1 MKKKII
7 PIVLIVALLG
17 VAGFFAGKVLLKQGE
32 KVAAT
37 WYSNEETEFV
47 IETAEQLYELAQLS
61 EKNDFTGQTFKL
73 GTNLVLNEGNATDWA
88 EKGPEKNWYPIEN
101 FNGTFDGQGY
111 TISGLYSKVDYQ
123 ATGLFIN
130 TGSKSVIRD
139 FKLVNSYIEAKDS
152 FGTAAVV
159 GGNKNAG
166 QFEKIYTDA
175 IIDCDGRYTGGIIS
189 ILSGNCSISEC
200 QFDGIIYRHL
210 FNDIAGGVVAAV
222 ATGRTTMEHCLFSG
236 TIYQDRTF
244 YGYAKQHAKLG
255 GLCGPVEGT
264 SALTLKDCLSV
275 GVIETKAT
283 SQIGAAVGFVSQSST
298 TVFDVVFTSTDTYR
312 LNIGSNELYTTGSPI
327 LLQADMLKGNNAYV
341 WTNLDYENYW
351 TIVEDSTPQLQYF
364 ADKKANTEGIERKYD
379 ISWYNETEKEYTLT
393 TIEQMYGLS
402 LLSACKDFT
411 GVTIKLGNDITLNQG
426 DAATWSEKAP
436 EYTWIPILSWE
447 GIFDGQ
453 GHTISGLY
461 KVGGTG
467 IALFGETKSSSEIR
481 NLSVKNS
488 YFANKTD
495 TDNLAIGG
503 VVGQGG
509 GILHTLYS
517 DVIIESTGLRAGG
530 IVGFVN
536 CKDSDTEIT
545 NCWYNGK
552 ITMYEKT
559 GCCAGGIL
567 GQSYSNTNM
576 MACLNTGVITGG
588 GGNRIGGLVGNIGG
602 ASVNKVENCLSVG
615 KVTNSGG
622 SQTGSFVGITST
634 SATAEVYDT
643 YTSLESATN
652 VIGSLKLGT
661 YVGYASKI
669 PTINLTGNGGY
680 EWTNLDFKDYWTIVK
695 DGTPVLK
702 SFASTNLSTAGLTKK
717 FDLSWYKEDATSY
730 TIADSKD
737 LYGLA
742 ILAGGGITFEG
753 KTIKVA
759 ADIAV
764 NAGDASTWATVAP
777 SNPWI
782 PIQAFYGTFD
792 GQGHTISGLYKTD
805 GTKVGL
811 FATTLDTA
819 TVKNLS
825 LKNSYFANM
834 TETGNVTI
842 GGVAGIGGGTFDNI
856 YSDVILA
863 STGVRLGGIV
873 GLVNYDGTKINNCWY
888 NGTIDLYEKTGQC
901 GGGIVGQIYKE
912 TTLNACLNTGTITG
926 RGGNRIGG
934 LIGNIGGVSTVTTK
948 NSLNVGKVTNSGSQ
962 TGGFVGVVSTQA
974 TAIIDGVYVTEESNA
989 SALGYTKIGMFEG
1002 YAVRLPKEKMIGVGG
1017 YQWTNLD
1024 FKNNWT
1030 IVQEDTPMLK
1040 SFVTSSISTAGLEKK
1055 FDTSW
1060 YDETKES
1067 YVISDAKDLWGL
1079 AMIASG
1085 GIDFKN
1091 KEIKVSE
1098 NISVNTG
1105 DATTWATTAPEDTW
1119 IPIKGFAGTFN
1130 GQGHSISGLYKKGGT
1145 KLGLFGDTTKDAV
1158 VKNLV
1163 VENSY
1168 FANLSSTGNVGI
1180 GGVAGQGGGT
1190 FDTIYVDI
1198 IMEANGLRVGGIIG
1212 YIGVKGTDIR
1222 NCWYAGTINMRQKGS
1237 CAGGI
1242 AGQIYYDTII
1252 TNCLNSGSIT
1262 GEGGNRIGGVV
1273 GNPGGNSVVK
1283 VAETLNVGTIKNSGS
1298 QTGSLVGVVSTSATL
1313 QIESVYV
1320 TTESSANAIGSTK
1333 IGTIKGEATSV
1344 NAADIYCHK
1353 AKENAAGLDYDNVW
1367 STLTKRTPIL
1377 ASFAIKAPEIV
1388 YEGVVADTSWYNETD
1403 KEFTLTTKEQL
1414 YGLTE
1419 LSCCEDFKDV
1429 TIHLGNDIV
1438 VNEGNA
1444 SEWGTTAPEYAWECI
1459 QTFAGT
1465 FDGHGYTIS
1474 GLYQSAASGS
1484 KGLFLATTEDSEIR
1498 DLRLENSYFENTSI
1512 NNSTGRVASIAA
1524 YGAGRYDTIYSNA
1537 ILKNNRKLTGG
1548 IVADATTE
1556 YGDLEITN
1564 CLFAGEIITDS
1575 TLARDYVFGGIV
1587 GWARNEKT
1595 SIENCM
1601 FNGKIHYGTNN
1612 SRIAGIV
1619 ARNGSG
1625 TIATKTKID
1634 SVLVEGTITGTSNT
1648 ATGQYIGAIYG
1659 QISGGTIDVSNAYSG
1674 NSVYKNENVSVDVVL
1689 VEPAGLTTLTRA
1701 ELDGENALTN
1711 ASGLWEN
1718 SNTSWTTQAWHPVLT
1733 SFYWYNQDELL
1744 IRDAAEL
1751 YDFVVKSKTDNF
1763 LNKTVKLGADI
1774 TVNRGSTSEEVSKLA
1789 NGTVTKWTPIG
1800 LNGST
1805 INAFAGTFDGQ
1816 GHSISGLYQVGES
1829 GSKGLF
1835 IATTSGSKVMNL
1847 KLVNSYFAN
1856 TNIANSTGR
1865 VGAIAAYGAGT
1876 FDGIYCDVL
1885 LKNNRKLT
1893 GGIVGDA
1900 TTTYGDLEV
1909 KNCWFAGEIVTDS
1922 TLAKD
1927 YTFGG
1932 IVGWARNNKTTIT
1945 DCLFTGTIDYGT
1957 NNTRIAG
1964 ILGRN
1969 GTTGVDTETTIN
1981 NVIVAGSITGTTNT
1995 ASGQYIGYVYGQ
2007 KSVGT
2012 IVVTNTY
2019 ADSSVY
2025 ANKNT
2030 EVTVVL
2036 NKDGLKNGE
2045 TQDLSKSTTNSLFGD
2060 NVNWVDTD
2068 AYDHPILENFK
2079 ETEAK
2084 GALLVISTAD
2094 ELYDFA
2100 KRSQT
2105 YDFKGVTIQLGADIT
2120 VNAGDSSEKIKE
2132 LTNPIKW
2139 TPIGTKTVPFAGIFD
2154 GQGYTISGVY
2164 CADES
2169 SEKGLFLATAP
2180 TSVIKNLRFVNS
2192 YIATTK
2198 VATSAKRTAGIA
2210 AYGEGLF
2217 DSIYCNVLVEN
2228 NTVVTGGIVADM
2240 QGLGG
2245 NLEIKNC
2252 WFAGTLKSANTSK
2265 KDVSLGGIIGWA
2277 RNCEKA
2283 TITDCLFTGTID
2295 YGTEKGTS
2303 NVYAAGIVGR
2313 TQTTQIEMTRVLSV
2327 GTIKGSGGKNV
2338 DAICNDT
2345 STICNSVYENVIS
2358 ETDITIST
2366 KPSSVGSLS
2375 SSQLSGDVAKE
2386 AGNADGLFAG
2396 DGATYWKTGDKYPV
2410 LSGLIK

>member
-32 KVAAT
+32 KAAAT

-1198 IMEANGLRVGGIIG
+1198 IMEAKGLRVGGIIG

-1262 GEGGNRIGGVV
+1262 GEGGNRIGGIV

-1524 YGAGRYDTIYSNA
+1524 YGAGHFDTIYSNA

-1689 VEPAGLTTLTRA
+1689 VEPTGLTTLTRA

-1733 SFYWYNQDELL
+1733 SFYWYNQDELV

-1774 TVNRGSTSEEVSKLA
+1774 TVNKGSTSEEVSKLA
-1789 NGTVTKWTPIG
+1789 SGTVIKWTPIG

-1805 INAFAGTFDGQ
+1805 INAFAGIFDGQ

-1969 GTTGVDTETTIN
+1969 GTTGVETETTIN

-2012 IVVTNTY
+2012 IVVTNAY

-2084 GALLVISTAD
+2084 GALLVINTAD

-2100 KRSQT
+2100 NRSQT
-2105 YDFKGVTIQLGADIT
+2105 YDFKGVTVQLGADIT

-2180 TSVIKNLRFVNS
+2180 SSVIKNLRFVNS

-2313 TQTTQIEMTRVLSV
+2313 TLTTQIEMTRVLSV

-2366 KPSSVGSLS
+2366 KPSSVGSLF